1 MVIRISACQD
11 ASERGKLTDDKTA
24 EQTRCLLALEMTV
37 YEQLYSKLYAY
48 RFGTIG
54 FLELLDAFEEILH
67 IQPPQPNRHSDV
79 A

>member
-1 MVIRISACQD
+1 MN
-11 ASERGKLTDDKTA
+11 EHMT
-24 EQTRCLLALEMTV
+24 EQPEALFEPETTV
-37 YEQLYSKLYAY
+37 YEQLWLNLHAY

>member
-1 MVIRISACQD
+1 M
-11 ASERGKLTDDKTA
+11 DDKTT
-24 EQTRCLLALEMTV
+24 EQPEVLPAPEMTV

-67 IQPPQPNRHSDV
+67 IQPPQPSRHSDV

>member
-1 MVIRISACQD
+1 MSQQITPPDFIVIPTQ
-11 ASERGKLTDDKTA
+11 
-24 EQTRCLLALEMTV
+24 LLRDSNVQPLPAPEMTV
-37 YEQLYSKLYAY
+37 CEQLYSKLYAY

-67 IQPPQPNRHSDV
+67 IQPPQPNRHSEV